1 MLVRSPTGVTCKG
14 VLQLEATF
22 TDGGGRGAAVAP
34 PPRVCPPYV
43 RAPPPPK

>member
-22 TDGGGRGAAVAP
+22 TDVKNMYFHGARLFKRVAFAK
-34 PPRVCPPYV
+34 Y
-43 RAPPPPK
+43 